1 LPVTVRG
8 GGGEAA
14 ARADCNICGGA
25 ATIELLPGP
34 AGESLPAELR
44 EGLVC
49 EGCGSIS
56 RDRAL
61 ILALAGL
68 LGERGP
74 LSGWVSRPQERLFE
88 TSGYRGHP
96 GFLAARFDYF
106 NTIYAASPD
115 DAAAGGGPI
124 DGRTTA
130 DVQDMPYPDDFFGVI
145 LSSEVLEHVAD
156 ERRAIAEMARTLAP
170 GGHLVLQVPYGHTL
184 ERNLR
189 KVHRWHGRDV
199 YLYPPEYHAEDTL
212 VYRIYGRELL
222 DQLGAAGFSV
232 AYVELDLP
240 ALGIVPQGLILGRL
254 GGYVDLAGF
263 AVGPR

>member
-1 LPVTVRG
+1 MPVTVRG
-8 GGGEAA
+8 DEPAGATD
-14 ARADCNICGGA
+14 RADCNICAGA
-25 ATIELLPGP
+25 GTVELPGRP
-34 AGESLPAELR
+34 AGGSLPAELR
-44 EGLVC
+44 ESLFC
-49 EGCGSIS
+49 STCGSIS

-61 ILALAGL
+61 ILGLAGL

-74 LSGWVSRPQERLFE
+74 LSRWEARPQERVFE

-96 GFLAARFDYF
+96 AFLAGRFDYF
-106 NTIYAASPD
+106 NTLYAAPPD
-115 DAAAGGGPI
+115 DGGNGGAI

-156 ERRAIAEMARTLAP
+156 ERLAIAEMARVLAP
-170 GGHLVLQVPYGHTL
+170 GGHLVLQVPYGHGL
-184 ERNLR
+184 ARNLR

-199 YLYPPEYHAEDTL
+199 HLYPPEYHAEETL

-222 DQLGAAGFSV
+222 DQLGAAGFGV

-240 ALGIVPQGLILGRL
+240 GLGIVPQGLILGRR